1 MANPAEN
8 GGYGYYERD
17 VDGDLQAGGA
27 MHRQWWMAL
36 ALALIGHPGV
46 AAAQEAV
53 EAAEAD
59 ASVRIGEIL
68 TSAGYGSAPL
78 EVLPTGHFAIRGQ
91 VGEEGLELIVDTG
104 ASHTVIDAARA
115 ERFGLLSEDRGGRVT
130 GVGATSQSVESG
142 TLHDVRIGPLS
153 MERMRV
159 SVMDLSAV
167 NSVLERLGSPAV
179 DGIVGADV
187 LIRRNAIIDYGA
199 LRVYFRD

>member
-1 MANPAEN
+1 MERF
-8 GGYGYYERD
+8 GYYRGETA
-17 VDGDLQAGGA
+17 GDLQAGGV
-27 MHRQWWMAL
+27 MHRQWLVAL
-36 ALALIGHPGV
+36 VLGLAAHPGAAV
-46 AAAQEAV
+46 AQNAGEM
-53 EAAEAD
+53 D

-91 VGEEGLELIVDTG
+91 VGEEALELIVDTG
-104 ASHTVIDAARA
+104 ASHTVIDAVRA

-142 TLHDVRIGPLS
+142 MLHDVRIGPLS
-153 MERMRV
+153 MDRMRV

-167 NSVLERLGSPAV
+167 NSVLARLGSPAV